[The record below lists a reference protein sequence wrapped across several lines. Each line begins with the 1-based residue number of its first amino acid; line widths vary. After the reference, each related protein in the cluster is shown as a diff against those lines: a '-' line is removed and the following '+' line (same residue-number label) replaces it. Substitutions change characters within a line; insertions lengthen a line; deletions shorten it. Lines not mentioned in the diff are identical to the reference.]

1 MKNKLRNLSGFK
13 QGPAQSMTSEDME
26 RFNTYINRALGKHSK
41 VVSNIKP
48 HGIVKDPKIG
58 QQYDENGW
66 PISNDPEDLRL
77 LKKPLPVVNAEKN
90 KKITTLNPSKEDK
103 KFYKKLRRREGL

>member
-13 QGPAQSMTSEDME
+13 QGPAQAMTREDME
-26 RFNTYINRALGKHSK
+26 RFNTYINRAFNKPSK

-48 HGIVKDPKIG
+48 YSIVKDLKLG

-66 PISNDPEDLRL
+66 PIFNDPEDLRL
-77 LKKPLPVVNAEKN
+77 LKKPLPVVNAEEN
-90 KKITTLNPSKEDK
+90 KKLTTFSPSKEDK
-103 KFYKKLRRREGL
+103 KFYKKLRRKHGL